1 MRQITLVGMNA
12 RAVIVGC
19 IVALLL
25 AGVAGGAWWQ
35 LQPPAEPADTEPTAD
50 SEPLP
55 IPPVPPRIAQGDDYE
70 HCLAMLTTDPEG
82 AQALAETWQT
92 AGGGDGA
99 EHCLALSRIA
109 LGDPAEGAAMLE
121 KLAGGSRGSPAA
133 RVAIYRQATQAWLMT
148 SDAARAFGAGTLA
161 LALTPDDADL
171 LIDRAVAAG
180 SLQRWQDAVDDLSRA
195 LDLDP
200 RRPDALVLRGS
211 AWRHLGHDELA
222 QDDVDRALAF
232 DPDNAEALLERG
244 IIRQRHSD
252 TAGARDDWEKAIALA
267 PDSPTADLA
276 EQNLAL
282 LEAGP
287 ERH

>member
-1 MRQITLVGMNA
+1 M
-12 RAVIVGC
+12 IVGSLA
-19 IVALLL
+19 ALLL
-25 AGVAGGAWWQ
+25 VGGGAWWR
-35 LQPPAEPADTEPTAD
+35 LSPAEPAPEIETAAEELAAD
-50 SEPLP
+50 PSGPAQALPLP
-55 IPPVPPRIAQGDDYE
+55 PLPPRIAQGQDYDR
-70 HCLAMLTTDPEG
+70 CLSLLATDPEG

-109 LGDPAEGAAMLE
+109 LGDPEDGAALLE
-121 KLAGGSRGSPAA
+121 KLAGGGHGAPAA

-148 SDAARAFGAGTLA
+148 ADANRAFGTATLA
-161 LALTPDDADL
+161 LSLSPDDPDL

-180 SLQRWQDAVDDLSRA
+180 SLSRWQDAVDDLTHA

-200 RRPDALVLRGS
+200 RRSDALVLRGS
-211 AWRHLGHDELA
+211 AWRHLGHEELA

-232 DPDNAEALLERG
+232 DADNAEALLERG
-244 IIRQRHSD
+244 ILRQRHSD
-252 TAGARDDWEKAIALA
+252 PAGARDDWEKAITLA
-267 PDSPTADLA
+267 PDSATADLA

-287 ERH
+287 DRL